1 MWAYIKENNLQDPQK
16 KSMVICDEKL
26 SKVIPVKKFAG
37 FGMFKYLK
45 DHMTAIG
52 KEEEVASCD

>member
-1 MWAYIKENNLQDPQK
+1 MWAYIKEHDLQDPQK
-16 KSMVICDEKL
+16 KSIVICDDKL

-45 DHMTAIG
+45 DHMMAIG
-52 KEEEVASCD
+52 KEE